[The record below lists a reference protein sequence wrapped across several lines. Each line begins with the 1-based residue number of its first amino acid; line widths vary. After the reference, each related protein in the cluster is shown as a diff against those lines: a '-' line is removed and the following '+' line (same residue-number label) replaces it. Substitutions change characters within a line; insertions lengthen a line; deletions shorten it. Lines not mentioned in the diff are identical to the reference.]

1 MANVSETANFDPG
14 VYRIEIT
21 DLVQGGETGISNK
34 GIKNLANRTL
44 FLKQQI
50 DRFLLQGIRSVTAT
64 ASTNMTDSDIGK
76 LVVLTTNSTIDV
88 DYDLFD
94 ANRVAAGTRFVLSA
108 MNIWGVG
115 DNIVNVRPVITTN
128 LVDLSS
134 GINYQLGLAL
144 RKFDWIELVS
154 DGINTW
160 YIVNKELNKD
170 VGSVV
175 PFAFA
180 SVPPFGYLLCNGAA
194 VSRNI
199 YARLFNAIGTTYGIG
214 DGFSSFNIPDLRGEF
229 IRGFDAG
236 RGVDTSTLAVSC
248 FTTNGVSIVIVNDGT
263 TGLFVGMSVTGT
275 GIPANTTV
283 TAIIDRTLITL
294 SNPATATNGGITLTF
309 TSTRTMGSTQADM
322 LKKHE
327 HFYALASNNVHGG
340 SPSAT
345 LIDWDGAN
353 LEQTYDVNM
362 NTEYVGGF
370 ETRPR
375 NVAMSYAIKF

>member
-1 MANVSETANFDPG
+1 MANVSETPNFDPG
-14 VYRIEIT
+14 VYRIKTT
-21 DLVQGGETGISNK
+21 DLVQGGEDGIANK

-50 DRFLLQGIRSVTAT
+50 DRFLLQGIRSVSA
-64 ASTNMTDSDIGK
+64 AAITNMTSSDIGK
-76 LVVLTTNSTIDV
+76 LVLLSTNSTFDV
-88 DYDLFD
+88 TYNLLAADS
-94 ANRVAAGTRFVLSA
+94 VAAGTRFVLSA
-108 MNIWGVG
+108 RNIWGVG
-115 DNIVNVRPVITTN
+115 DNVVIVRPVITTN
-128 LVDLSS
+128 LVDLGS
-134 GINYQLGLAL
+134 GRNYGLGLAI

-154 DGINTW
+154 DGIDTW
-160 YIVNKELNKD
+160 YIVNKELNQD
-170 VGSVV
+170 VGAVV

-180 SVPPFGYLLCNGAA
+180 SAPPFGYLLCNGAA

-199 YARLFNAIGTTYGIG
+199 YARLFNAIGTTYGVG

-229 IRGFDAG
+229 IRGLDNG
-236 RGVDTSTLAVSC
+236 RGVDTSTLDLSC
-248 FTTNGVSIVIVNDGT
+248 FTTDGGNFVIVRDGT

-283 TAIIDRTLITL
+283 TAIGSRTSITL
-294 SNPATATNGGITLTF
+294 SNPATATNVGITLTF

-322 LKKHE
+322 LKNHG
-327 HFYALASNNVHGG
+327 HFYALAANIVNGG
-340 SPSAT
+340 SPT
-345 LIDWDGAN
+345 TQNLIDWDGAN
-353 LEQTYDVNM
+353 SGQRYSG